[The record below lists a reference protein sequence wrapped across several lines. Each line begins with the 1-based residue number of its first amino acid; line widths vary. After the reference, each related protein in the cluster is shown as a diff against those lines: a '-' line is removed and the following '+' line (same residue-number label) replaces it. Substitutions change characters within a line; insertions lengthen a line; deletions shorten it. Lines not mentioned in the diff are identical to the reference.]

1 MTLPG
6 FQPDETRRSW
16 GRVQH
21 GPQQIAIP
29 QFRDDVAPLL
39 RAARDAAMPVLG
51 VGLGRSYGDS
61 GLNLGAAVVDAT
73 RLDRTIA
80 FDPVQGVLRAEA
92 GMALGDILKLVVPR
106 GWFLPVSPGTRF
118 VTLGGAV
125 ANDVHGKNHHSR
137 GTFGTWV
144 RRIGLLRSDL
154 GMVEVS
160 QEQHPELFRAT
171 IGGLGLTGFILWVEF
186 QLVPIASAWLEQ
198 ENIPF
203 GRLSDFFAIA
213 AASEAFEH
221 TVAWVDCTSGGKELG
236 RGIFQRANW
245 ARDGRLAVHA
255 ERAHLALPVDL
266 PGWALNRFILRAFNS
281 FHYHANRFKPRRT
294 KLHYGSALYPLDA
307 IRNWNRL
314 YGSRGFYQY
323 QCVIP
328 PVAAQDAVHELLRII
343 AASGMGSFLI
353 VLKTFGSSRSPG
365 LLSFPH
371 EGTTLALDFA
381 NHGEETLRLMARL
394 DEVVMSASGRLY
406 PAKDGRIPP
415 AIFRACYP
423 NLDLFRHSMDP
434 AFSSSFWQ
442 RISS

>member
-1 MTLPG
+1 L
-6 FQPDETRRSW
+6 
-16 GRVQH
+16 H
-21 GPQQIAIP
+21 GPQQVAIP
-29 QFRDDVAPLL
+29 QFRDEVAPLL
-39 RAARDAAMPVLG
+39 HTAHQAATSILG

-73 RLDRTIA
+73 RLDRIIA
-80 FDPVQGVLRAEA
+80 FDPAQGILRAEA

-106 GWFLPVSPGTRF
+106 GWFLPTSPGTRF

-137 GTFGTWV
+137 GTFGAWV
-144 RRIGLLRSDL
+144 RRIGLLRSDH

-160 QEQHPELFRAT
+160 QDQHPELFRAT

-186 QLVPIASAWLEQ
+186 QLVHIASAWLEQ
-198 ENIPF
+198 ETIPF
-203 GRLSDFFAIA
+203 ERLSDFFSIA
-213 AASEAFEH
+213 AQSEAFEH
-221 TVAWVDCTSGGKELG
+221 TVAWVDCTRGGKGLG
-236 RGIFQRANW
+236 RGLFHRANW
-245 ARDGRLAVHA
+245 AQDGRLAVHA
-255 ERAHLALPVDL
+255 DQASFAMPVELPV
-266 PGWALNRFILRAFNS
+266 WALNRFTLRAFNI
-281 FHYHANRFKPRRT
+281 FHYHANRFKPRHAR
-294 KLHYGSALYPLDA
+294 LHYGPAIYPLDA

-328 PVAAQDAVHELLRII
+328 PAAAQDAVHELLRVI
-343 AASGMGSFLI
+343 ASSGMGSFLI
-353 VLKTFGSSRSPG
+353 VLKTFGARRSPG

-381 NHGEETLRLMARL
+381 NHGEETLGLMARL
-394 DEVVMSASGRLY
+394 DDIVMPAGGRLY

-415 AIFRACYP
+415 AMYRARYP
-423 NLDLFRHSMDP
+423 NLDLFRHSIDP
-434 AFSSSFWQ
+434 VFSSSFWQ